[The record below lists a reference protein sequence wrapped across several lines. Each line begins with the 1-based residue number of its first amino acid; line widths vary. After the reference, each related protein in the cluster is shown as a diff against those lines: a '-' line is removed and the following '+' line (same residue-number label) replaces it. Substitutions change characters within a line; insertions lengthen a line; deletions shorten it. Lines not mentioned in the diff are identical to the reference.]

1 VESQFSAQVVGNIAF
16 EMHDFSWIANP
27 MTAFE
32 IREFVAGD
40 IDAALRLWRR
50 TEGVGLSDADR
61 PDRLREFLSRNAG
74 LSCVAVS
81 GDNLIGTILCGT
93 DGRRGYIHH
102 LAVAAESRRSG
113 VGRSLVEAALSAL
126 DLTGIRK
133 CHAFVFQSN
142 PFGELFWER
151 SGWQRRDDLH
161 VYSRRLDA

>member
-1 VESQFSAQVVGNIAF
+1 MIGFVV
-16 EMHDFSWIANP
+16 
-27 MTAFE
+27 
-32 IREFVAGD
+32 REFVAGD
-40 IDAALRLWRR
+40 IDGALRLWRR

-74 LSCVAVS
+74 LSRVAVS

-102 LAVAAESRRSG
+102 LAVAAESRREG
-113 VGRSLVEAALSAL
+113 VGRSLVEDALSAL
-126 DLTGIRK
+126 HRISIHK

-151 SGWQRRDDLH
+151 SGWQRRDELMCTLRCWMPEIGFRIQIPTLIRP
-161 VYSRRLDA
+161 SSSSIMES